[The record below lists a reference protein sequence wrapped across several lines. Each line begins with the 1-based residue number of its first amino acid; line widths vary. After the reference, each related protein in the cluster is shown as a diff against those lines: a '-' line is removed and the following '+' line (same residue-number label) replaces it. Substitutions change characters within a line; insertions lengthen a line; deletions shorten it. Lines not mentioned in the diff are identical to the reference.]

1 MPRWEDDAAMILPA
15 QEICRRCALP
25 APMIWPFVERN
36 VVRGMSFGLSGA
48 SYDVRIAE
56 SMTIDPGEF
65 VLASTIE
72 RFCIPNDVLIVAH
85 DKSSW
90 ARRGLAV
97 QNTVF
102 DPGWRG
108 YATLEL
114 TNHGRSSL
122 AISAGDPI
130 AQVVCHLLTE
140 PTKQPYSGKYQD
152 QEAGPQHARDDG
164 PRVAMTDVQMD
175 VAKVE
180 ALVAVLKTALPE
192 LVTIAFTRFKAEL
205 SRIVPGLS
213 GEEWKKLVRE
223 ENQRRERRPRRL
235 ELGRLWQYVA
245 HPDIRTA
252 G

>member
-1 MPRWEDDAAMILPA
+1 MILPA
-15 QEICRRCALP
+15 QEIRRRCASP
-25 APMIWPFVERN
+25 APMISPFVERD

-56 SMTIDPGEF
+56 SVTIYPGEF
-65 VLASTIE
+65 VLASTVE

-97 QNTVF
+97 QNTIF

-122 AISAGDPI
+122 SILAGDPI

-140 PTKQPYSGKYQD
+140 PTTQPYGFNGMGKYQD
-152 QEAGPQHARDDG
+152 QEAGPQPARDDG
-164 PRVAMTDVQMD
+164 G
-175 VAKVE
+175 
-180 ALVAVLKTALPE
+180 
-192 LVTIAFTRFKAEL
+192 
-205 SRIVPGLS
+205 SR
-213 GEEWKKLVRE
+213 
-223 ENQRRERRPRRL
+223 
-235 ELGRLWQYVA
+235 
-245 HPDIRTA
+245 
-252 G
+252 